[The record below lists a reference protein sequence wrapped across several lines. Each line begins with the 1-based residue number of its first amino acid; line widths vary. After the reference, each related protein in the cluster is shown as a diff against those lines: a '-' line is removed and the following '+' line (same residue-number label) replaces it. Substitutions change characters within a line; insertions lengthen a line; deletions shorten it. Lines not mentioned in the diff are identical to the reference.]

1 MREGGKA
8 ERDRDDRY
16 ALRLRGGNRLSS
28 PMLYLLSLGS
38 PFSRPIFQIEE
49 SAESSTGLV
58 DPLTGSVR
66 ASVPLA
72 RFHPPPCHL
81 PSILRRALL
90 FDPGTGK
97 CAVAAAREGAALR
110 AHVYRFTVK
119 IVQ

>member
-28 PMLYLLSLGS
+28 ILYLLSLGS

-58 DPLTGSVR
+58 DPLTGRARVR
-66 ASVPLA
+66 ASRAFSSPSL
-72 RFHPPPCHL
+72 PPSLDP
-81 PSILRRALL
+81 PSCPPI
-90 FDPGTGK
+90 
-97 CAVAAAREGAALR
+97 
-110 AHVYRFTVK
+110 
-119 IVQ
+119 